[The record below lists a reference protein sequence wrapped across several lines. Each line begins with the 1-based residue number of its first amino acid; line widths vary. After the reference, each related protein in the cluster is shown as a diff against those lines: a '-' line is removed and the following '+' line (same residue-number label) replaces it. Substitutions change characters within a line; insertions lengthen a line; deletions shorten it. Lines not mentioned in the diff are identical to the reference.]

1 MEKYATDTVLQNVI
15 SKMAKEL
22 NENTSFKISI
32 QTLIGIG
39 FGMAT
44 IISMWFVLQADIAE
58 AKELPKP
65 EVSKME
71 FQMKDENIRNTII
84 ETRDDVKKLEERM
97 IRMEDKIDDLR

>member
-1 MEKYATDTVLQNVI
+1 
-15 SKMAKEL
+15 MAKEL
-22 NENTSFKISI
+22 NENTSFKVSV

-65 EVSKME
+65 DITRME
-71 FQMKDENIRNTII
+71 FNMKDENIRNTII

-97 IRMEDKIDDLR
+97 IRMEDKIDALR

>member
-1 MEKYATDTVLQNVI
+1 
-15 SKMAKEL
+15 MAKEL
-22 NENTSFKISI
+22 NEDTGFNISI
-32 QTLIGIG
+32 KTLIAIG
-39 FGMAT
+39 FAMAT
-44 IISMWFVLQADIAE
+44 IIGMWFMLQADIAE

-65 EVSKME
+65 DISRME